1 MKAKPSKLG
10 ENRLRK
16 RAAGTRKRLK
26 YAALD
31 IFSGKSLHAVT
42 DEDITEKA
50 GFVFGFFSFAIIG
63 MTSKEIEISIKPLR
77 RVFVKSLVMFPGRQD
92 SVRYSLCKLHI

>member
-63 MTSKEIEISIKPLR
+63 MTSKEIEISILLK
-77 RVFVKSLVMFPGRQD
+77 KSLTRTHLTNGRSNRQWKD
-92 SVRYSLCKLHI
+92 

>member
-1 MKAKPSKLG
+1 MKTEPGKFG

-31 IFSGKSLHAVT
+31 IFSGKSDNAVIV
-42 DEDITEKA
+42 EEITKKA
-50 GFVFGFFSFAIIG
+50 GFVFGFFSFAIVG
-63 MTSKEIEISIKPLR
+63 MNSKEFEISIKPLR

-92 SVRYSLCKLHI
+92 SVRN